1 MQKFK
6 KVLTIWGIVYLLIT
20 ALIYFLQ
27 AWLASQPFYVRTLIL
42 SAIMVFGLQY
52 LVFPILNKFQ
62 TIK

>member
-20 ALIYFLQ
+20 ALIYVLQ
-27 AWLASQPFYVRTLIL
+27 AWLASQPIYVRTLLL
-42 SAIMVFGLQY
+42 SGIMVFGLQY